1 MEKRNRNYILFASII
16 AVIISLTKLAQTA
29 ELRIQSDFV
38 NIILT
43 IIFYSPI
50 IGFFYYLSGDAR
62 LKKTWKITFLAIAIL
77 MAVSSM
83 FGLIV
88 SLLS

>member
-1 MEKRNRNYILFASII
+1 MDKRNRNYILFASII
-16 AVIISLTKLAQTA
+16 AVIMFLTKLAQKV
-29 ELRIQSDFV
+29 ELRIHSDFV

-50 IGFFYYLSGDAR
+50 VSFLYYLSGDSR
-62 LKKTWKITFLAIAIL
+62 LRKTWRIAFRTIAIL
-77 MAVSSM
+77 MAISSA